1 MFRDKS
7 LIPAET
13 IRLAALGLLAEKPHR
28 YADLANEIHHFTL
41 CVAGPMLDL
50 MGTSLELL
58 RYEGLIAAVDGEG
71 MKDNALLQVT
81 PAGMSAM
88 QTLLHAPLRAPLSD
102 INRLNLLLKL
112 RFLHHLPAA
121 ECTTQIAEVAA
132 SLESEL
138 ARLGDL
144 RRHHA
149 GGPSLFL
156 DWLDHDIAELSVR
169 LARLRA
175 SGSGAA
181 RNEALNKGA
190 DLP

>member
-13 IRLAALGLLAEKPHR
+13 IRLAALGLLAEKPCH
-28 YADLANEIHHFTL
+28 YADLAREVHHFTL
-41 CVAGPMLDL
+41 CVTGPTLDL
-50 MGTSLELL
+50 MGISLELL

-71 MKDNALLQVT
+71 MTDNALLQPT
-81 PAGMSAM
+81 PAGMSAL
-88 QTLLHAPLRAPLSD
+88 QALLQAPLRAPLGD

-112 RFLHHLPAA
+112 RFLQHLPAA
-121 ECTTQIAEVAA
+121 QRDAQIAQIAA

-138 ARLGDL
+138 ARLEDL

-149 GGPSLFL
+149 DGPSLFL
-156 DWLDHDIAELSVR
+156 DWLDHDIAELAIR

-175 SGSGAA
+175 PTSTAA
-181 RNEALNKGA
+181 GNAALSKGA
-190 DLP
+190 DRR